1 MGLLDDVMGMAG
13 LTGGA
18 QSQQDAGA
26 MGMLLEYINSP
37 QIGGISGLQQM
48 FQQKGLGGLVASW
61 ISSGQNLPISA
72 DQLQSVLHSDTLQNI
87 AAKNGIDPSQIT
99 SILSQMLPHVVD
111 KLTPNGEV
119 PEAGAFLIVAP
130 IKLEG
135 GSGGAVRVFALVGE
149 TN

>member
-13 LTGGA
+13 LGGNA
-18 QSQQDAGA
+18 GGQSPQHAGA

-37 QIGGISGLQQM
+37 QVGGISGLQQM
-48 FQQKGLGGLVASW
+48 FQQKGLGGLVESW

-72 DQLQSVLHSDTLQNI
+72 EQLQNVLHSDALQNI
-87 AAKNGIDPSQIT
+87 AAKTGMDPSQLT

-119 PEAGAFLIVAP
+119 PEAGALSQMMKGLAA
-130 IKLEG
+130 G
-135 GSGGAVRVFALVGE
+135 QA
-149 TN
+149 